1 MQASSQECISGGTK
15 KKKKRKEDSRSNQL
29 KVTKG
34 KLFLEGIKEEKQP

>member
-15 KKKKRKEDSRSNQL
+15 KKIRKEDSRSNQL